1 MAGDPAVIAALREAL
16 RVLEAAQPSN
26 PAFEGLGKHI
36 LMVLADLDKPES
48 GTPEKPEAGF
58 FLRFSPFNEK

>member
-1 MAGDPAVIAALREAL
+1 
-16 RVLEAAQPSN
+16 
-26 PAFEGLGKHI
+26 
-36 LMVLADLDKPES
+36 MVQANLDKPES